1 MKHKLIMKQESAKQE
16 SMKSTCR
23 LLLVKNAAVYAFP
36 SQSLASEKGVCRSQH
51 TLCRDGLRLLCTYEP
66 TLYARNMFV

>member
-23 LLLVKNAAVYAFP
+23 LLLVKNAAENASP
-36 SQSLASEKGVCRSQH
+36 SQSLASEKEFVGH
-51 TLCRDGLRLLCTYEP
+51 NTH
-66 TLYARNMFV
+66 YAVMD